1 MLKYMRPSTNANKRG
16 NILIRKVQ
24 SKDYRKMHLGDY
36 YQSNIAKSTSP
47 VKRKELYEIPAK
59 VDKPKIMLKLVQEKK
74 EVHPKLFEP
83 LDIIQ
88 FGSEKRRHQ
97 STGKI
102 IYET

>member
-24 SKDYRKMHLGDY
+24 SKDYRKVHLGDY

-47 VKRKELYEIPAK
+47 VKRKELYESPAK
-59 VDKPKIMLKLVQEKK
+59 VDKPKIVLKLIQEKK

-83 LDIIQ
+83 LDIAPL
-88 FGSEKRRHQ
+88 GS
-97 STGKI
+97 
-102 IYET
+102 